1 MKLSQNPISG
11 VVECYTDD
19 GEYVGNIHTMTDE
32 IAEEERK
39 NKKDKKN
46 KDEDEDEDEE

>member
-19 GEYVGNIHTMTDE
+19 GEYIGRMYTMADA
-32 IAEEERK
+32 IAEEEREEK
-39 NKKDKKN
+39 NKAREKD
-46 KDEDEDEDEE
+46 DEDE